1 MSRFRSFSQADD
13 DESAIDISPLIDCVF
28 ILLIFFIVTTV
39 FVEEAGV
46 EVDKPQPANAAAGD
60 SESVIFRITQRGDV
74 LHEGTKIG
82 IGGVRNLVKRIE
94 DKQETP
100 VIIQAEELASSSLM
114 VQVIDESRLAGAQKV
129 NLASVRGEQ

>member
-1 MSRFRSFSQADD
+1 MARFREAGDTD
-13 DESAIDISPLIDCVF
+13 DETAIDISPLIDCVF

-46 EVDKPQPANAAAGD
+46 EVDKPQPAAASQGD
-60 SESVIFRITQRGDV
+60 SESVVLRITQRGDV
-74 LHEGTKIG
+74 LHEGARIG

-94 DKQETP
+94 KKDETP
-100 VIIQAEELASSSLM
+100 VIIQAEERASSRLL

-129 NLASVRGEQ
+129 SLATVKGEE